1 MKRIIII
8 GCPGGGKST
17 FSRELNKKTGIPVFH
32 LDMMNWNPDRTTVER
47 EVFIN
52 RLNEVMSNPE
62 WIIDGNY
69 MSTMEM
75 RISMCDTVFFLDY
88 PLEVC
93 LSGIE
98 ERRGKPR
105 DDMPWIEPLDAP
117 DLEFIDFVK
126 NFSQN
131 TRPKIFEILKRYND
145 KRVVIFKT
153 RAEAAEYINTLN

>member
-1 MKRIIII
+1 MKRVIVI
-8 GCPGGGKST
+8 GCPGGGKSR
-17 FSRELNKKTGIPVFH
+17 FSRELNEKTGLPLFH
-32 LDMMNWNPDRTTVER
+32 LDMMNWNSDRTTVER

-52 RLNEVMSNPE
+52 RLNEVMQKSE

-69 MSTMEM
+69 MSTMEI
-75 RISMCDTVFFLDY
+75 RLKECDTVFFLDY

-105 DDMPWIEPLDAP
+105 PDMPWTEAVDAV
-117 DLEFIDFVK
+117 DAEFMDFIK

-131 TRPKIFEILKRYND
+131 TRPKILSLLEKYGEKKI
-145 KRVVIFKT
+145 VIFKS
-153 RAEAAEYINTLN
+153 REEAEEYLLGL